1 LKKYLIILFLFSITA
16 WSQYKAVVDSITYY
30 DNNDDFI
37 KVLSFIHKTKNVYLK
52 QKKYP
57 EYCAIAIRESVFYN
71 KLKQPEKSSKVLFE
85 AYKIIE
91 NKQMPLEKALLFQK
105 IGRLNATIQ
114 NFPKS
119 ISYYKRASQQAIKNK
134 NDTLLAGLYSN
145 LAYSY
150 LNYNNNIDSSSY
162 YIKKS
167 FLIYKI
173 KGDNSQKGGAYNN
186 MAAYY
191 FSSNNFEIGKKY
203 SDSSL
208 VFAKISKNKRII
220 NNCLANLAYY
230 YTVFK
235 QDHKKAEKIYLEQL
249 RNYDNDT
256 LTVNTADTYLN
267 LSYVYEQLKDYKSA
281 ILFLE
286 KNRICSIEANDIE
299 LSRQVNGVETR
310 YKIQK
315 KADEFKAKVDRLK
328 EVQKKK
334 QLFFII
340 VIVGLIML
348 IILFAVFY
356 QFNKLKQ
363 KNKLNAIESDL
374 KENLINAT
382 IDGQEI
388 ERKNV
393 ATVLHDNVSALLS
406 SAGLQLMAFSAT
418 ETTKSEEI
426 TKARAIIK
434 DAHDK
439 VRDLSHQL
447 VPTLLAKF
455 GLIYALHD
463 LCEKNSN
470 SMITIDFESNLNS
483 KTRFDEDYE
492 MKLYFIISEMINNV
506 LKHSKASNANVIINQ
521 ENEMLIVTVSDNGHG
536 FEIAK
541 DKSYE
546 GFGLTQIRARIN
558 NLKGKLII
566 VSAKGKGTTVQI
578 QVPIIEKPSTPIT

>member
-1 LKKYLIILFLFSITA
+1 MKKNLIILFLFSITA
-16 WSQYKAVVDSITYY
+16 WSQNKAVIDSIVYY

-37 KVLSFIHKTKNVYLK
+37 KVLSYIHKTKNVYLK

-57 EYCAIAIRESVFYN
+57 EYCAIAIRESSFYN

-105 IGRLNATIQ
+105 IGRLNASIQ
-114 NFPKS
+114 NYPKS
-119 ISYYKRASQQAIKNK
+119 ISYYKKASQLAKKNK
-134 NDTLLAGLYSN
+134 NDTLLAGLYAN
-145 LAYSY
+145 LAFSHY
-150 LNYNNNIDSSSY
+150 NYNNNLESGFY
-162 YIKKS
+162 YTKMS

-173 KGDNSQKGGAYNN
+173 KGDNAQKGGAYNN
-186 MAAYY
+186 MASYY
-191 FSSNNFEIGKKY
+191 FASNKFEIGKKY

-220 NNCLANLAYY
+220 NACLANLAYY

-249 RNYDNDT
+249 RNYGNDT
-256 LTVNTADTYLN
+256 LSLNTADTYLN
-267 LSYVYEQLKDYKSA
+267 LSYVYEQLKDYKTA

-286 KNRICSIEANDIE
+286 KNRICSIKANDIE
-299 LSRQVNGVETR
+299 LSRQVNGVETS

-315 KADEFKAKVDRLK
+315 KTDEFQAKEERFK
-328 EVQKKK
+328 EAQRKK

-340 VIVGLIML
+340 IIVALIML
-348 IILFAVFY
+348 IILFAVLY

-382 IDGQEI
+382 IDGQET

-393 ATVLHDNVSALLS
+393 ASVLHDNVSALLS
-406 SAGLQLMAFSAT
+406 SATLQLMAFSAT
-418 ETTKSEEI
+418 QPTKSEEI
-426 TKARAIIK
+426 TKAKAIIK

-447 VPTLLAKF
+447 IPTLLAKF
-455 GLIYALHD
+455 GLIYALQD

-470 SMITIDFESNLNS
+470 TIITFDFETNLNS
-483 KTRFDEDYE
+483 KIRFDEDYE

-506 LKHSKASNANVIINQ
+506 LKHSKASKVNVIINK
-521 ENEMLIVTVSDNGHG
+521 ENEKLIVTVSDNGQG

-541 DKSYE
+541 DKSNE

-558 NLKGKLII
+558 NLKGKLVITS
-566 VSAKGKGTTVQI
+566 VKGTGTSVQI
-578 QVPIIEKPSTPIT
+578 QVPIIEKPSTSIT